1 MITLTL
7 EEIEIML
14 LGDTVFKDEF
24 SINVSR
30 ETVDFYKG
38 EKQLEESRQDE
49 RF

>member
-7 EEIEIML
+7 EEIEMML
-14 LGDTVFKDEF
+14 LGDTVYKDDV

-38 EKQLEESRQDE
+38 EKQLEERFQDE
-49 RF
+49 CF